1 MITAEQEKALKNR
14 LLEMK
19 EENEEKIEA
28 EETGN
33 ANNNTETIGELSEYS
48 NHPGDQGTELH
59 EMEKDAALNNQAR
72 EQLENID
79 HALEAM
85 ENGNYGKCE
94 VCGRE
99 IPYERLEIVPETTR
113 CVDHAGSDAPAQ
125 DHPVEEDVVNPG
137 PEREKTEEN
146 VAFDKED
153 TWEAVSEH
161 STSETPSDDPDMTGY
176 TSEQEEEEEQEGR
189 VEKVED
195 ASVADMEG
203 EDTGNTA
210 DQKEQWQ
217 GSRNSAEQSKNESNN
232 SKDKK

>member
-1 MITAEQEKALKNR
+1 MITAEQEKTLKNQ

-19 EENEEKIEA
+19 EENKEKIEA
-28 EETGN
+28 EETGDD
-33 ANNNTETIGELSEYS
+33 NNNTETIGELSEYS

-85 ENGNYGKCE
+85 EKGNYGKCE

-99 IPYERLEIVPETTR
+99 IPYERLEIVPETMR
-113 CVDHAGSDAPAQ
+113 CVDHAGSDTPPQ
-125 DHPVEEDVVNPG
+125 DHPIEEDVVNPG
-137 PEREKTEEN
+137 PEREQRDDEN
-146 VAFDKED
+146 ISFDKDD

-161 STSETPSDDPDMTGY
+161 STSQTPSDDPEMTGY

-195 ASVADMEG
+195 TPVADMEG

-217 GSRNSAEQSKNESNN
+217 GSRNSAEQANEKKKN
-232 SKDKK
+232 SKDK